1 MHSPG
6 LTIAEICVQKG
17 IKHAVISPGSRS
29 AQVTVALARHEDI
42 TTHIG
47 IDERSAAY
55 LAMGI
60 AQQTGTTAALVC
72 TSGTAVLNYGPAVAE
87 AYYQNIPL
95 LVITADRPPEWID
108 QQDGQA
114 LVQPGVYG
122 RHAKRCFNLPVDTD
136 NKDGL
141 WHFTRQ
147 ISEAINLA
155 GQQPQGPV
163 QLNVPIR
170 EPFYDSLLSDRAEA
184 ARFRIIEEST
194 AHLDLHESEKEKL
207 TEAVSNAQRIVVLAG
222 QQPYSEEIRSL
233 LDQIAATGKVVV
245 VADILAN
252 LHGIPTIISRADSL
266 FANDKLRPD
275 SSIDLLISF
284 GQSILSKHLK
294 NFLRNADITDHYHI
308 QPHGDVADSF
318 KQLSRIVRCSPETFI
333 KEVLGPGLSETSLTP
348 DKDKAFLAKW
358 RSFGTLSHELVDDF
372 FNSKDISVAQRGEFQ
387 VVHRLVRSLP
397 ENSVLH
403 LSNSMPVRYANLA
416 GLEESSVEI
425 FSNRGT
431 SGIDGCMSTAM
442 GHAIADPSRK
452 HFLIIGDTTF
462 FYDRNALL
470 GREKLPPNLTI
481 MVMNNNGGGIFNLIE
496 GAGSLP
502 EVDDYFVCSHDQRA
516 GHVAK
521 EVGLAYCCYEGEFSL
536 DDLAEVFTTTDHP
549 ALFEI
554 ITDREANKNIFTE
567 YRAFCSSL
575 KPE

>member
-29 AQVTVALARHEDI
+29 AQITVALARHEAI

-60 AQQTGTTAALVC
+60 AQQTGTTTALIC
-72 TSGTAVLNYGPAVAE
+72 TSGTAVLNYGPAIAE

-136 NKDGL
+136 NKDDL

-155 GQQPQGPV
+155 KQQPRGPV

-170 EPFYDSLLSDRAEA
+170 EPFYNSLLSDEAQHAE
-184 ARFRIIEEST
+184 FRIIEESP
-194 AHLDLHESEKEKL
+194 AELSLKESEKKGL
-207 TEAVSNAQRIVVLAG
+207 IEAVRKARRIVVLAG
-222 QQPYSEEIRSL
+222 QNSYSKELRSSL
-233 LDQIAATGKVVV
+233 RHIADSGKAAV

-252 LHGIPTIISRADSL
+252 LHGIDTIISRADSL
-266 FANDKLRPD
+266 LANEQLRPD
-275 SSIDLLISF
+275 SSVDLLISF

-308 QPHGDVADSF
+308 QSHGDVADSF
-318 KQLSRIVRCSPETFI
+318 RKLSRIIRCTPELFI
-333 KEVLGPGLSETSLTP
+333 KDILKPGLLETGKNIQ
-348 DKDKAFLAKW
+348 KDEKFISKW
-358 RSFGTLSHELVDDF
+358 QSFGSVSHSLVDHF
-372 FNSKDISVAQRGEFQ
+372 FSKTRSDSRYGEFQ
-387 VVHRLVRSLP
+387 VIQKLVRSLP
-397 ENSVLH
+397 ANSVLH
-403 LSNSMPVRYANLA
+403 LSNSMSVRYANLA
-416 GLEESSVEI
+416 GLDERSVEI

-442 GHAIADPSRK
+442 GHAIADPTRK
-452 HFLIIGDTTF
+452 QFLIIGDTTF
-462 FYDRNALL
+462 FYDRNALW
-470 GREKLPPNLTI
+470 GRGKLPENLTI
-481 MVMNNNGGGIFNLIE
+481 IVMNNNGGGIFNLIE

-502 EVDDYFVCSHDQRA
+502 EVDDYFVCSHDLRA
-516 GHVAK
+516 AHIAH
-521 EVGLAYCCYEGEFSL
+521 EVGLAYHCFEGEFEL
-536 DDLAEVFTTTDHP
+536 DKLNKVFETDEHP

-554 ITDREANKNIFTE
+554 ITDRALNNRIFAE
-567 YRAFCSSL
+567 YRAFCTNL
-575 KPE
+575 QPE